1 MGRKWNELLSSA
13 PWRTGEAT
21 EDEDAARMSQDGKVS
36 VTSNP
41 EEMPTMSVPR
51 SRRPDLALTIDDFEE
66 DEIDPE
72 LRYSFQRNSRYHLHV
87 QFSLVNNGLKPVF
100 HVSRLSWV
108 IMGPCYASDTFG
120 VRRADDTVLPLLQDF
135 YLDLAEDNRKITPRD
150 YLELAL
156 RPVQG
161 GGKDISAK
169 NAIRNSIRALFPDR
183 ECFTL
188 VQPVNNEKDLQR
200 LDQLPIALETYL
212 HFKQFDGMYKLCMSL
227 YDLSNFRSE
236 FRSGLDGF
244 TKFVLDRTRPKQ
256 LGASTMT
263 GPILAGLTQ
272 SFLDAINNGDVPTIS
287 SAWQV
292 YKRNAF
298 LEADLQCS
306 NKVQN
311 MESKVRAACN
321 SSNAKLDD
329 IVRLLDDLLTEYEST
344 AYGPGKWKRLATFL
358 QQWYSPLQLSCWLMW
373 NDLIISHN
381 HFFLCWNEH
390 CSLAGPVLDLF
401 RRQLEHIDAER
412 NALRL
417 KCNSRDVEL
426 SEKPACCPCR
436 APFFP
441 NVPKHLLASSTRLP
455 GMQQHASA
463 GAGPP

>member
-13 PWRTGEAT
+13 PWRTGEAA
-21 EDEDAARMSQDGKVS
+21 EDEDAARMSREGKVS

-41 EEMPTMSVPR
+41 EEMPTMSVPW
-51 SRRPDLALTIDDFEE
+51 SRRPDLDLTIDDFEE

-72 LRYSFQRNSRYHLHV
+72 LRYSFQRNSR
-87 QFSLVNNGLKPVF
+87 
-100 HVSRLSWV
+100 
-108 IMGPCYASDTFG
+108 GPCYASDTFG
-120 VRRADDTVLPLLQDF
+120 VRRADDTVLPLLQEF

-161 GGKDISAK
+161 GGRDISAK
-169 NAIRNSIRALFPDR
+169 NAIRDSIRALFPDR

-200 LDQLPIALETYL
+200 LDQLPV
-212 HFKQFDGMYKLCMSL
+212 S
-227 YDLSNFRSE
+227 
-236 FRSGLDGF
+236 
-244 TKFVLDRTRPKQ
+244 
-256 LGASTMT
+256 
-263 GPILAGLTQ
+263 
-272 SFLDAINNGDVPTIS
+272 IS
-287 SAWQV
+287 SFELQLLFVVLYLKFSANIICCSALNV
-292 YKRNAF
+292 FAVGAGSARSKFEKLLHSSLKKAFEDYKRNAF

-321 SSNAKLDD
+321 SSNEKLDD
-329 IVRLLDDLLTEYEST
+329 IVRLLDDLLKEYEST

-358 QQWYSPLQLSCWLMW
+358 QQC
-373 NDLIISHN
+373 
-381 HFFLCWNEH
+381 
-390 CSLAGPVLDLF
+390 LAGPVLDLF

-426 SEKPACCPCR
+426 SEKI
-436 APFFP
+436 F
-441 NVPKHLLASSTRLP
+441 
-455 GMQQHASA
+455 
-463 GAGPP
+463 